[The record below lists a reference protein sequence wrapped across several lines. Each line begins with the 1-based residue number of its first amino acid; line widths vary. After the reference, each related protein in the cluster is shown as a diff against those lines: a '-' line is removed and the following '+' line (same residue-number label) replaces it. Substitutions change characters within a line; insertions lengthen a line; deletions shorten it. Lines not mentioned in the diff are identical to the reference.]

1 MNLGQAWLVCW
12 RLSESTTHLPRSYRR
27 ICSTQEVRKGN
38 KMNLPLPLELTKP
51 VLLADDLNSEVRT
64 QMCSGTRSSQG
75 SASLNA
81 LGIIQVDATDVQV
94 DDAIA

>member
-1 MNLGQAWLVCW
+1 
-12 RLSESTTHLPRSYRR
+12 
-27 ICSTQEVRKGN
+27 
-38 KMNLPLPLELTKP
+38 MNLPLPLELATP
-51 VLLADDLNSEVRT
+51 ALLADDLNSEIRA

-94 DDAIA
+94 DDVLA

>member
-1 MNLGQAWLVCW
+1 
-12 RLSESTTHLPRSYRR
+12 
-27 ICSTQEVRKGN
+27 
-38 KMNLPLPLELTKP
+38 MNLPLPLELTQP
-51 VLLADDLNSEVRT
+51 VLLAGDLNSEIKA

-75 SASLNA
+75 SGSLNA

>member
-1 MNLGQAWLVCW
+1 MN
-12 RLSESTTHLPRSYRR
+12 
-27 ICSTQEVRKGN
+27 
-38 KMNLPLPLELTKP
+38 MPLPLELTKP
-51 VLLADDLNSEVRT
+51 VLLETDLNSEIKA

-75 SASLNA
+75 SGSLNA

>member
-1 MNLGQAWLVCW
+1 MH
-12 RLSESTTHLPRSYRR
+12 S
-27 ICSTQEVRKGN
+27 
-38 KMNLPLPLELTKP
+38 LPLPLELTKP
-51 VLLADDLNSEVRT
+51 VLLAGDLDSEVRA

-94 DDAIA
+94 DDVIA